1 MVLSNG
7 VKGSGKSAFGV
18 FSEPQTAGDYLYNK
32 KAKTTFCLAN
42 KCIPSRK
49 VNTESNLLLLNRAN
63 NLKYYP
69 CKNFFNKANLNI
81 NLITKLDLKDVPVI
95 ADFSGNA
102 VPTTIT
108 QSAIPFLDYNIDPSG
123 VLFGNTICG
132 VNNYV
137 SFMAYNPRYQT
148 INPTHINNL

>member
-1 MVLSNG
+1 MAHSF
-7 VKGSGKSAFGV
+7 KSKTGKSAFGV

-49 VNTESNLLLLNRAN
+49 VNSESNLLLLNRAN
-63 NLKYYP
+63 RLKYYA
-69 CKNFFNKANLNI
+69 CQNFFNKSNLNI
-81 NLITKLDLKDVPVI
+81 NLVSKLDLTDVAVI
-95 ADFSGNA
+95 ADFSGNI
-102 VPTTIT
+102 VPTSIT

-137 SFMAYNPRYQT
+137 SFMVYNSPYQT
-148 INPTHINNL
+148 TNPVNINNL

>member
-1 MVLSNG
+1 MAHSF
-7 VKGSGKSAFGV
+7 KSSSGKPAFGV

-42 KCIPSRK
+42 NCIPSKK

-63 NLKYYP
+63 ALKYYR
-69 CKNFFNKANLNI
+69 CKNYFNKANLYV
-81 NLITKLDLKDVPVI
+81 NLISKLDLEDVHVI
-95 ADFSGNA
+95 ADFSGN
-102 VPTTIT
+102 VIPSTIT

-132 VNNYV
+132 VNNFV
-137 SFMAYNPRYQT
+137 SFMVYNSPYQTTNPR
-148 INPTHINNL
+148 HINNL